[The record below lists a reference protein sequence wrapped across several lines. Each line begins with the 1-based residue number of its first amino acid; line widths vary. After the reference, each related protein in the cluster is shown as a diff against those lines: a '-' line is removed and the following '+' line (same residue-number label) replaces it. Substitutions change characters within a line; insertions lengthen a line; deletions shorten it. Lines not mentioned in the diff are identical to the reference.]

1 MARDTQALLARV
13 QKLLALAT
21 SNNVHEA
28 AAAAARAQALIEQ
41 HQLAGLL
48 AQGERDVVDIG
59 DGRAAP
65 LETGRR
71 LRRWKVVLATVLGE
85 HNGCVAWTEERG
97 GETALSL
104 AGRPTDREVTAAL
117 YAWLVVRIEWLSATH
132 GAGRDRRWHE
142 AFRVGAAEVIA
153 ARFAAGPPVDGAGG
167 DGDVAADASGAAL
180 VEADRQARREA
191 VDRYVAEHLR
201 LGRGR
206 GFTVDA
212 HGYRRG
218 RSVGADVAVDTLP
231 TRSRR

>member
-1 MARDTQALLARV
+1 MARDTAALLARV

-28 AAAAARAQALIEQ
+28 AAAAARAQALIEA
-41 HQLAGLL
+41 HQLEGLL
-48 AQGERDVVDIG
+48 AQDARDVVDIG
-59 DGRAAP
+59 DGRDAP
-65 LETGRR
+65 LEVGRR

-85 HNGCVAWTEERG
+85 HNGCVAWTEDRG
-97 GETALSL
+97 DDTALCL
-104 AGRPTDREVTAAL
+104 AGRVADREVTAAL

-142 AFRVGAAEVIA
+142 AFRVGAAEAIA
-153 ARFAAGPPVDGAGG
+153 ARLAESPTDAHANDN
-167 DGDVAADASGAAL
+167 DTDDASTAL
-180 VEADRQARREA
+180 VKADRQRRRDA

-206 GFTVDA
+206 GFAVDA

-218 RSVGADVAVDTLP
+218 QKVGADVAVDTLKP
-231 TRSRR
+231 GSRR